1 MKDYSSNIT
10 RALRKHYSITQKDF
24 CDLIKVS
31 QGTLSKIEAGLL
43 SLSATQWV
51 YMCDHFKVPPTALLT
66 GKIEALKEDTK
77 IELTSAKKVGTF
89 KIPKQYSTH
98 MGSTVRT
105 VFPILNFINSTL
117 GEQATKDLLKKLEVD
132 PDYFIIQ
139 SHPVSLMLVNDIV
152 QAVIDKGILTQRN
165 IADILKAS
173 STSEVHSYLLD
184 QMGKPK
190 KPQAFFK
197 NLTSFIAH
205 HYEINSTYKFNGDD
219 KCLIRVEDNLHLQ
232 EMNLSDD
239 FTAFRESFNTIHFQ
253 NLSDHFSFEGEIKS
267 IKTDKGWDIAYSA

>member
-77 IELTSAKKVGTF
+77 IELTSAKRIGTF
-89 KIPKQYSTH
+89 KIPKIYSKY

-105 VFPILNFINSTL
+105 VFPILNFITLKL
-117 GEQATKDLLKKLEVD
+117 GEQATKDLLKSLDVD

-139 SHPVSLMLVNDIV
+139 THPVSLKLVNDIV
-152 QAVIDKGILTQRN
+152 QAIINKGILSQRN
-165 IADILKAS
+165 IGEILNAS

-190 KPQAFFK
+190 KPFAFFK

-205 HYEINSTYKFNGDD
+205 NYEINSSYKFNGDN
-219 KCLIRVEDNLHLQ
+219 KCLVRVEDNLHL
-232 EMNLSDD
+232 EELDLTEDFNL
-239 FTAFRESFNTIHFQ
+239 FRENFNKVHFQ
-253 NLSDHFSFEGEIKS
+253 NLSEHFMFEGDITS
-267 IKTDKGWDIAYSA
+267 IKTNKGWDIAYSA